1 MMGATLANIGSVPR
15 ALRYATADHRARWGA
30 GMVFVV
36 AFGFYMLVLPA
47 TDTGGAIGWVSL
59 RWLTPTEIAL
69 ALTMAILL
77 GLTAMLGIYGLK
89 QGARAPGGTSVLGA
103 LVAVLPTL
111 LCCSPIL
118 PIIIAALASILPI
131 MGTVGLPLQGFI
143 ATHETLIYAMAIAL
157 MLWGLYGSARRA
169 LSCAC

>member
-1 MMGATLANIGSVPR
+1 MMRATLANIGSVPR
-15 ALRYATADHRARWGA
+15 ALRYALADHRARWGG
-30 GMVFVV
+30 GMVFLV

-47 TDTGGAIGWVSL
+47 TDTGGVLGWVSL
-59 RWLTPTEIAL
+59 RWLTPGEVAL
-69 ALTMAILL
+69 AFIMAFLL

-89 QGARAPGGTSVLGA
+89 QGARARGGTSVLGA

-118 PIIIAALASILPI
+118 PIIIAAAASVLPV
-131 MGTVGLPLQGFI
+131 MGTVGLPLQGFV
-143 ATHETLIYAMAIAL
+143 ATHEPLIYAMAIAM

-169 LSCAC
+169 LSCTC